1 VQPPGYVSRIRPD
14 LKGRSLYL
22 AGILVIVATVAILYL
37 IFVPSNG
44 SAISQL
50 VTSYSTTQLFRA
62 TLTVLGANGVLL
74 FLGGFF
80 ALSAFFAAIPSAGAF
95 SSQGPRIA
103 GLFFL
108 QQIVYWPLIF
118 VFLISPYSFLAV
130 LPYYLALAIPM
141 TFALKPLGRDLTYE
155 EFAQSKSGQWGPTM
169 ALTSRKFLAS
179 NILSSVITFEL
190 LFVIKFDV
198 SLTLLSWFLFLYTIL
213 FAILLVAYSYGFL
226 FQLVNA
232 KRVII
237 TTLDDKEIE
246 CFLVAKGEDHY
257 IIRTPGENMLL
268 QGSFVKRIRLVEN
281 PKQDTILAPLM
292 GY

>member
-1 VQPPGYVSRIRPD
+1 MPD
-14 LKGRSLYL
+14 FKGRSLYL

-50 VTSYSTTQLFRA
+50 VTSHSTTQLFRA
-62 TLTVLGANGVLL
+62 TLTVLGANGALL

-80 ALSAFFAAIPSAGAF
+80 ASSAFFAAIPSAGAF

-190 LFVIKFDV
+190 LFYLVRRFVNV
-198 SLTLLSWFLFLYTIL
+198 SKLVPVSVHYSVRDTPGCLFLWL
-213 FAILLVAYSYGFL
+213 PLSVS
-226 FQLVNA
+226 
-232 KRVII
+232 KR
-237 TTLDDKEIE
+237 EE
-246 CFLVAKGEDHY
+246 GNHHHA
-257 IIRTPGENMLL
+257 
-268 QGSFVKRIRLVEN
+268 
-281 PKQDTILAPLM
+281 
-292 GY
+292 